1 MIYIFIDFDEMK
13 CYYIQQ
19 KMKYVYYCE
28 DVVSQKKIN
37 VKKLCLLKLK
47 WYSNEK
53 YVCCLCIIL
62 KVLDKGYLLQK
73 IFLKD
78 MFEIMVVLLILNIFI
93 YNFIQ

>member
-47 WYSNEK
+47 CYSNEK

-78 MFEIMVVLLILNIFI
+78 MFEIMVVLLIFNIFI